1 MRLPQKLV
9 SGAYLRHAITAEKI
23 DGDVK
28 LDYNGGEYWVTRHAL
43 KQIRYVLENHIEF
56 VQSLLNNNA
65 YEDVLEAL
73 AQVSKDMK
81 SS

>member
-1 MRLPQKLV
+1 MRFPQKIV
-9 SGAYLRHAITAEKI
+9 SGAYLRPVITAEKI

-56 VQSLLNNNA
+56 VQSLLNNNT
-65 YEDVLEAL
+65 YEDVIEAL

>member
-9 SGAYLRHAITAEKI
+9 SGAYLRPAITAEKI